1 MGGPTGEH
9 QESMTFRTH
18 DLALL
23 PSALLTLALGTTGC
37 DAGGGET
44 ETDGMSASS
53 TSDTGSTGGETS
65 ASAETGTDSTSASG
79 TTTGST
85 GTASSGETSTGG
97 ETTGGETTGGETGG
111 ETTGGETT
119 GGEASLPEGFEE
131 TLSESGCGDMTLW
144 GRNDDDTIALVL
156 SINDDLVANASAA
169 GTTYEGTHDVSEFG
183 TFSVLVGTMVGFP
196 ICNDVATDKTIIDQ
210 EWLATAGSVNITI
223 EPVEDAPKFG
233 TLGFATLE
241 LSGVE
246 VTFDGVTEPLEDI
259 TFTDVGV
266 GWLPG

>member
-85 GTASSGETSTGG
+85 GTASSGETS
-97 ETTGGETTGGETGG
+97 TGGETTGGETGG